1 MYSENNT
8 SALLPSEPQAH
19 DMQRLRDLLLGK
31 DYESL
36 LELRRQ
42 INTPQLHSEQ
52 IAKVVSEALQ
62 LRASQDETLSEV
74 LSPTIENALS
84 RSIEND
90 PQRLAN
96 ALYPVM
102 GPAIRQS
109 IQEALAQT
117 FETFNQLLEQSLSPK
132 FLGWRFD
139 AWRTG
144 RSYSEVV
151 LLNTLEYQVEQV
163 FLIHSDTG
171 LLLRHAEAPHA
182 ISKDPDMVSGMLT
195 AIQDFIADSF
205 SVQSDASLK
214 RLRLGELSVLIERGP
229 RAVLAAVVR
238 GNPPGDLVELL
249 TETQESIH
257 QQMAHTLV
265 NYAGDSEPFVRIHHL
280 LEGCLVSQRQQ
291 RVKTKPWLAGLLLLA
306 LLSLV
311 AYLGYQYHSAHQDK
325 LALEQWEQQAAV
337 QSLQDELEQKKKLQQ
352 LAAQAEREQEQTFRQ
367 RIKQINAEPGVV
379 VVNTYQTEKGYQIE
393 GLLDP
398 LARHPETFVER
409 MPLLTGAGVRD
420 VDAVFD
426 YSFQPYVSAEPAM
439 VIKRAHLVL
448 QPAKNTVLTLK
459 NNVFI
464 VSGVAEQDWRN
475 KLETYWRNMPGVT
488 ALDVSRLRVAAPES
502 VREHTTAISRLVST
516 INRAKYLFGA
526 GKTDVDETSA
536 HLSQQVINIKELLRL
551 ATANGQEVRIV
562 LTGNAD
568 QSGSVRVNEQV
579 SAKRAVS
586 LRRSLIERGIPAAVI
601 ALAKKRGSEVNER
614 SVTYRVQVY

>member
-1 MYSENNT
+1 MHSENNT
-8 SALLPSEPQAH
+8 SVSSAPELPAH

-52 IAKVVSEALQ
+52 IAKVVSEALR

-182 ISKDPDMVSGMLT
+182 ISTDPDMVSGMLT
-195 AIQDFIADSF
+195 AIQDFMADSF
-205 SVQSDASLK
+205 TIQGDASLK
-214 RLRLGELSVLIERGP
+214 RLRLGELTVLIERGP

-249 TETQESIH
+249 TETQEGVH

-280 LEGCLVSQRQQ
+280 LEKCLVSQHQQ
-291 RVKTKPWLAGLLLLA
+291 RVKTKPWVTWFLLLTLLGLA
-306 LLSLV
+306 
-311 AYLGYQYHSAHQDK
+311 AYWGYQRYGEHQDK
-325 LALEQWEQQAAV
+325 LASEQLEQQVAA
-337 QSLQDELEQKKKLQQ
+337 QSRRDELQQKTKLQQ
-352 LAAQAEREQEQTFRQ
+352 LADQAKREQEQLFRQ

-379 VVNTYQTEKGYQIE
+379 VVNTHKTEKGYHIE

-398 LARHPETFVER
+398 LARHPETFGER
-409 MPLLTGAGVRD
+409 MPLLMAAGVLD
-420 VDAVFD
+420 VDATFD

-439 VIKRAHLVL
+439 VMKRAHLVL
-448 QPAKNTVLTLK
+448 QPAKNTVLTL
-459 NNVFI
+459 NNGVLI
-464 VSGVAEQDWRN
+464 VSGVAKQEWRN
-475 KLETYWRNMPGVT
+475 RLENYWRSMPGVT
-488 ALDVSRLRVAAPES
+488 ALDDSRLRIKEPVQNHTAAI
-502 VREHTTAISRLVST
+502 RGLANT
-516 INRAKYLFGA
+516 INHAKYLFGA
-526 GKTDVDETSA
+526 GKTEIDKSSPHFGKQADTIRQLLQLA
-536 HLSQQVINIKELLRL
+536 QV
-551 ATANGQEVRIV
+551 NGQEVRII

-568 QSGSVRVNEQV
+568 QAGSVQANART
-579 SAKRAVS
+579 SAKRALNV
-586 LRRSLIERGIPAAVI
+586 RNYLIEKGIPASIISIV
-601 ALAKKRGSEVNER
+601 KKSASGVNER
-614 SVTYRVQVY
+614 SVTYLAQVY

>member
-8 SALLPSEPQAH
+8 SAPLAPEPQAH

-42 INTPQLHSEQ
+42 INTPELHSEQ
-52 IAKVVSEALQ
+52 IARVVSEALQ

-84 RSIEND
+84 RSIESD

-117 FETFNQLLEQSLSPK
+117 FDTFNQLLEQSLSPK

-171 LLLRHAEAPHA
+171 LLLRHAEAPQA

-205 SVQSDASLK
+205 SIQGDASLK

-265 NYAGDSEPFVRIHHL
+265 NYEGDSEPFVRIHHL
-280 LEGCLVSQRQQ
+280 LEDCLVSQRQQ
-291 RVKTKPWLAGLLLLA
+291 RVKTKPWFAGLLLLT

-311 AYLGYQYHSAHQDK
+311 AYWGYQHHRAGQDE
-325 LALEQWEQQAAV
+325 LALGQSEQQAAA

-352 LAAQAEREQEQTFRQ
+352 LAAQAEREQEQVFRE

-379 VVNTYQTEKGYQIE
+379 VVNTDKTETGYRIE

-398 LARHPETFVER
+398 LARHPDTFVER
-409 MPLLTGAGVRD
+409 MPLLTRVGVRD
-420 VDAVFD
+420 VDATFD

-439 VIKRAHLVL
+439 VMKRAHLVL
-448 QPAKNTVLTLK
+448 QPAKNTVLNLRDS
-459 NNVFI
+459 VFV
-464 VSGVAEQDWRN
+464 VSGVAEQGWRN
-475 KLETYWRNMPGVT
+475 KLENYWRNMPGVT
-488 ALDVSRLRVAAPES
+488 TLDVSRLKVAEPTP
-502 VREHTTAISRLVST
+502 VREHTAAINRLVDT

-526 GKTDVDETSA
+526 GRTDVDETSPR
-536 HLSQQVINIKELLRL
+536 LNQQLRHIKELLRL
-551 ATANGQEVRIV
+551 AQVNEQAVRII
-562 LTGNAD
+562 LTGNTD
-568 QSGSVRVNEQV
+568 QSGSARINEQV
-579 SAKRAVS
+579 SADRAVNV
-586 LRRSLIERGIPAAVI
+586 RDFLIGRGVPAAI
-601 ALAKKRGSEVNER
+601 ISLGKKRGSEVNER
-614 SVTYRVQVY
+614 SVTYWVRVY